1 MTDVARVV
9 LVTGA
14 SSGIGAALA
23 RRIAGPDTALMLHAR
38 GNAAGLENTVAAARD
53 AGSPVAMRQGD
64 FAAPG
69 EGAAVVSVAVE
80 SFGRLDQIVAN
91 AGFANRKRFGEAA
104 PAELRHALAVMT
116 ESFFGMVTAALPYL
130 EASSWGRV
138 VAVSAF
144 GAHSHGAADSIFPT
158 TAAAKAAVEA
168 LAKSLAWQLA
178 PRGTTVN
185 CVVPGYTR
193 KDAGVHAAIEP
204 AAWTRAAAAAPMG
217 RLAEPADVAAMI
229 AMLLGRDAGH
239 VTGQSI
245 AVDGGL
251 SLL

>member
-1 MTDVARVV
+1 MTEVARVV

-38 GNAAGLENTVAAARD
+38 GNEAGLEATAAAVGA
-53 AGSPVAMRQGD
+53 AGSPVAMRRGD

-69 EGAAVVSVAVE
+69 EGAAAVSVALE
-80 SFGRLDQIVAN
+80 SFGRVDQIVAN
-91 AGFANRKRFGEAA
+91 AGFANRKRFGEATVA
-104 PAELRHALAVMT
+104 DLRHALAVMT
-116 ESFFGMVTAALPYL
+116 ESFFGMVTAALPHL

-138 VAVSAF
+138 VAVGAF
-144 GAHSHGAADSIFPT
+144 GAHSFGAADTIFPT
-158 TAAAKAAVEA
+158 TAAAKAAVET
-168 LAKSLAWQLA
+168 LARALAWQLA
-178 PRGTTVN
+178 PMGTTVN

-193 KDAGVHAAIEP
+193 KEAGVHAALDP
-204 AAWTRAAAAAPMG
+204 DAWTRAAAATPM
-217 RLAEPADVAAMI
+217 RKLAEPGEVAAMI